1 MTGEQK
7 NSFVSALTT
16 TMMLPHI
23 LPNNFD
29 AFQKNLKR
37 HTQFHISD
45 EVAKCRSNKYYRV
58 NNNSV
63 NTKLS
68 EVLNWLHAQSMK
80 NRKRNTPAFS
90 HIYTSPTFQKNTTRS
105 WSNKASRKTIS
116 NQIWKNSN
124 SSAEISQ
131 TYGKGHIR
139 FSDSQYCGKFVACVE
154 P

>member
-45 EVAKCRSNKYYRV
+45 EVAKCRSNKCYRV

-63 NTKLS
+63 KTKFS
-68 EVLNWLHAQSMK
+68 EVLNSLHAQSMK
-80 NRKRNTPAFS
+80 SRKRNTPAFR
-90 HIYTSPTFQKNTTRS
+90 TFTLVQLFKRTLQGRDPTRLRGKLFRIKFGKTAILQPRFLKRMERGISASLIPNT
-105 WSNKASRKTIS
+105 AV
-116 NQIWKNSN
+116 NS
-124 SSAEISQ
+124 
-131 TYGKGHIR
+131 
-139 FSDSQYCGKFVACVE
+139 
-154 P
+154 